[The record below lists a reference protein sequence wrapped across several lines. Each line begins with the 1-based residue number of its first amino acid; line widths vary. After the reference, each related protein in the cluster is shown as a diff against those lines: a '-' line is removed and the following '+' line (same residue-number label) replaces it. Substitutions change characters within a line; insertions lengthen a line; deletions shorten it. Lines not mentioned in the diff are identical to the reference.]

1 MELKNKVA
9 VVTGGSRGIGKA
21 TAEALLKEGCTVI
34 ICSKNPE
41 SLKKAEKE
49 LKVFGNVKAYQCD
62 LADPES
68 IKKFAAKLGKID
80 ILVNN
85 AGVAFY
91 KKFSENTKDEIIET
105 INVNV
110 RGLILMAHCLA
121 PKMEKDFII
130 INISS
135 DAGKHGYPN
144 MAAYCASKFA
154 VVGFTEALAGEVGN
168 KVVAICP
175 GGVDTDMYVNMFG
188 EHPRLKSEHIAAKI
202 LDVCKNPSKY
212 KSGSAIEVYH
222 VTDALNHLKLKY
234 FRK

>member
-1 MELKNKVA
+1 MKLKNKVA
-9 VVTGGSRGIGKA
+9 VVTGGSRGIGRA
-21 TAEALLKEGCTVI
+21 TAEALLKEGCSVI

-49 LKVFGNVKAYQCD
+49 LKAFGDVKAYQCD
-62 LADPES
+62 LADPKS
-68 IKKFAAKLGKID
+68 IKKFAGNARRID

-91 KKFSENTKDEIIET
+91 KKFPENTQGEIMQVID
-105 INVNV
+105 VNI
-110 RGLILMAHCLA
+110 RGLILMTHCLM

-135 DAGKHGYPN
+135 GAGKHGYAK

-154 VVGFTEALAGEVGN
+154 VIGFTEALAREVSN
-168 KVVAICP
+168 KIVAICP
-175 GGVDTDMYVNMFG
+175 GGVDTDMYTGMFG
-188 EHPRLKSEHIAAKI
+188 ERPSLKPEHIAAKI

-222 VTDALNHLKLKY
+222 VTDALNHLRLKY